1 MALDNGYPYAGQALP
16 TPSSTPYQT
25 PSRGLSGRSSRQTS
39 SSTGPDYSSSPFPPL
54 DDSYF
59 SNQHTTMDT
68 GDERYSARDPRRLT
82 QNLDMSLVSQI
93 HSLKKEIENKDNLV
107 HTLEDSLHQSKAENE
122 RMTADLTTQKAEVKS
137 VKSQMQSLEHDM
149 LKEFEKAVRERDDA
163 VESVA
168 DTRKRLEDSKKKV
181 RAQEEDA
188 NRTNE
193 LWERDRQDLEDK
205 NRRLESK
212 NNVLEQHLKTMA
224 AAMAAQ
230 STAQSQIF
238 GTDDNFGPRTS
249 SRQSNRSLD
258 DIYEDKPATNFRD
271 SRLNGLR
278 RPGSSQMGSLSLAEE
293 LELDDEEEGNEDEE
307 DSAMKFSNALPE
319 EEQPSRRYSEDE
331 KAKKVMGF
339 HADGS
344 EQRARD
350 RSSSQTSMKSVDSH
364 LRFLRKQSAVAYTDT
379 AIQCSPLPSPP
390 PQSRQVEIASEKT
403 VEQTEHA
410 ANQSRK
416 RVSIPQIFVEQN
428 ATVRSEVSK
437 PKAAIKASRMVST
450 ACQTEDE
457 SSNPLSSPKPTN
469 GLPISVPGK
478 ETRNWSTQTSDDG
491 LPTFTSAG
499 PRMCLSPLDV
509 PVIAI
514 HPPSSRPSS
523 SHNSVVLPPRT
534 KNASCQVAIEM
545 PTNSRS
551 TAMQTDQIQSEKR
564 PLRLPLRLQLSS
576 PSSQPPSQSAGRR
589 IQAPEALHTS
599 AGESSKHA
607 VPIVPPKSS
616 RPSTSSPST
625 EVEEGWR
632 KPSSPIEDAY
642 PGNND
647 NGPLNS
653 KDAFSPRRPIRSD
666 SIFAGF
672 DASDDGNDKVPSDY
686 SDDDFANAEPIRKTL
701 SKVQNS
707 WKLVPQSDDSI
718 FDRVKSASEDHGDQ
732 PSKELTKMPIPKAKV
747 SSQSSS
753 KTFHTRRTEPPRKP
767 PSTTKEADMRRRAPM
782 TNGIAGHT
790 QRARS
795 PSLPNAPGKEMTIAP
810 PFPVPTRSSSRRI
823 PVSASDGA
831 VSPSPYSTSFFTTR
845 RGQDPGKA
853 PNKRKMLRKTQSAAA
868 VSKTTGPL
876 PPHPPLPKS
885 ASSSMPGRPK
895 SPRVPH
901 NQFVLPYDHVPELP
915 SQLSKTS
922 RPPSH
927 AGQASIEAP
936 SQQTSVVDAI
946 AQTMVGEWM
955 WKYVRKR
962 TSFGITETPQAEFE
976 MGRNGE
982 TGNSSG
988 VRHKRWVWLAPY
1000 ENAVIWSSKQP
1011 TSGPALLGKGGRKRM
1026 SRNVRRY

>member
-1 MALDNGYPYAGQALP
+1 MALDNGYPYPGQALP

-25 PSRGLSGRSSRQTS
+25 PSRGLSGQSSRQTS
-39 SSTGPDYSSSPFPPL
+39 SSPAPDYSSSPFPPL

-93 HSLKKEIENKDNLV
+93 HSLKKELESKDNLV

-122 RMTADLTTQKAEVKS
+122 RLTADLTTQKAEVRS
-137 VKSQMQSLEHDM
+137 VKSQMQSLEYDM
-149 LKEFEKAVRERDDA
+149 LKEFEKTVRERDDA

-230 STAQSQIF
+230 STAQSQTF

-271 SRLNGLR
+271 SRMASLR
-278 RPGSSQMGSLSLAEE
+278 RPGSSQMGGLSLAEE
-293 LELDDEEEGNEDEE
+293 LELGDEEDENEDEE
-307 DSAMKFSNALPE
+307 DSAMKFSHALPE

-428 ATVRSEVSK
+428 PTVRSEVSK
-437 PKAAIKASRMVST
+437 PKATKALRMVST
-450 ACQTEDE
+450 ACQTVEE
-457 SSNPLSSPKPTN
+457 PSNSLSSPKPTN

-478 ETRNWSTQTSDDG
+478 ETRNWATQTSDDG
-491 LPTFTSAG
+491 LPAFTSAG
-499 PRMCLSPLDV
+499 PRISLSPLDV

-514 HPPSSRPSS
+514 HPPSSRPPS

-534 KNASCQVAIEM
+534 KNAGCQVAIEM
-545 PTNSRS
+545 PTNLRS
-551 TAMQTDQIQSEKR
+551 TAIQTDEVQIEKR
-564 PLRLPLRLQLSS
+564 PVRLPLRLQLSS
-576 PSSQPPSQSAGRR
+576 PSSQPHSQFAERR
-589 IQAPEALHTS
+589 IQAPEAPHAS
-599 AGESSKHA
+599 AAESSKHA
-607 VPIVPPKSS
+607 VPTVPPKSS
-616 RPSTSSPST
+616 RRSIPSPST

-632 KPSSPIEDAY
+632 KPYSPQIEDAY

-653 KDAFSPRRPIRSD
+653 KDLFGPRRPIRSD

-672 DASDDGNDKVPSDY
+672 DATDDGNDKVPSDY
-686 SDDDFANAEPIRKTL
+686 SDDDFGNAAPIRKTL

-707 WKLVPQSDDSI
+707 WKLVPQPDVSV
-718 FDRVKSASEDHGDQ
+718 FDRARSASEDHGDQ
-732 PSKELTKMPIPKAKV
+732 TSKELSKMPIPKAKGLP
-747 SSQSSS
+747 QSSS
-753 KTFHTRRTEPPRKP
+753 KTFHTKYTEPPRKP
-767 PSTTKEADMRRRAPM
+767 QSTTKEADMRRKAPVI
-782 TNGIAGHT
+782 NGIAAHT

-795 PSLPNAPGKEMTIAP
+795 PSLPNAPGKETTIAP

-831 VSPSPYSTSFFTTR
+831 VSPSPYTTSFFTTR

-853 PNKRKMLRKTQSAAA
+853 PLKRKMLRKTQSAAA
-868 VSKTTGPL
+868 VSKTTEPL

-895 SPRVPH
+895 SPRVPN
-901 NQFVLPYDHVPELP
+901 NQFVLPYDHVAELP
-915 SQLSKTS
+915 SQLSKAS

-976 MGRNGE
+976 LGRNGE

-1026 SRNVRRY
+1026 ST